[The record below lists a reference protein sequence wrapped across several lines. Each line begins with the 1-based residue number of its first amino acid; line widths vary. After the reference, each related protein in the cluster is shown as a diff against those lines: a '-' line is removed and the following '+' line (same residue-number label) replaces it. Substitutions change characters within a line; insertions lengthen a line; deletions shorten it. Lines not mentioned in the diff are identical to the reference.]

1 MEVLTIFFLFFND
14 FWIKLLIVNK
24 IVFYMKNQLVAAI
37 LNQVADLMEIDGVD
51 FRTKA
56 YRRAAHTVETLS
68 EDIEDIK
75 IEGRLQE
82 LPGIGEK
89 IAGKIEEIVETGSL
103 EYLDN
108 LKKQFPVDYD
118 ALMAVEGLGP
128 RSIKQ
133 LYNEL
138 GVKNLDDL
146 EKNAKRHRIRRLRG
160 MGEKTE
166 RKILINLDFARK
178 STGRNLLGHILPV
191 AQKIKEDLSGNDL
204 VFRVEIAGSI
214 RRRKET
220 VGDIDILVTT
230 KNPGEVSDYFTT
242 MDLVDD
248 VVVSGP
254 TKSTVRLKE
263 SGIDV
268 DLRVFDDK
276 SFGSAMM
283 YFTGSKETNV
293 ELRKIAIA
301 KGLKL
306 SEYGVF
312 KGDELLAGR
321 TEEEVFKSLG
331 MEYIEPDL
339 RENTGEIE
347 AAIRG
352 ELPKL
357 LKYNEILGDLQMHTE
372 WSDGSAKIR
381 DMALEAQKI
390 GYEYIA
396 ITDHS
401 GSLRIANG
409 MNEKT
414 ILKQMDKIENL
425 NREMDGFTILK
436 GVETNIDSYGFLDVP
451 DKILADMDL
460 VIAGIHSGFKQDKK
474 EINRRILSAMEND
487 NVDIIAHPTGRK
499 IQERKAYELDLEK
512 IFETSIETGTW
523 LEVNSQMNRLDL
535 NDMNV
540 KMAVEK
546 GCKLVINTDAHSIM
560 DLINMELGVATAR
573 RGWAKKED
581 IINTL
586 SLKRLMKQL
595 N

>member
-1 MEVLTIFFLFFND
+1 MIR
-14 FWIKLLIVNK
+14 IKIINCEQDRNS
-24 IVFYMKNQLVAAI
+24 MKNQLVAAI
-37 LNQVADLMEIDGVD
+37 LNQVADLMEIDEVD

-75 IEGRLQE
+75 KKERLQE

-89 IAGKIEEIVETGSL
+89 IAGKITEIVETGSL

-138 GVKNLDDL
+138 GIKNLDDL
-146 EKNAKRHRIRRLRG
+146 EKNAKRHKIRRLKG
-160 MGEKTE
+160 MGKITE
-166 RKILINLDFARK
+166 RKILINLNFARK
-178 STGRNLLGHILPV
+178 STGRKLLGHILPV
-191 AQKIKEDLSGNDL
+191 AQKIKEDLENYKPVL
-204 VFRVEIAGSI
+204 RVEIAGSI

-230 KNPGEVSDYFTT
+230 KSPLEVSAYFTT

-268 DLRVFDDK
+268 DLRVFADE
-276 SFGSAMM
+276 SFGSALM

-293 ELRKIAIA
+293 ELRRIAIA

-312 KGDELLAGR
+312 KGDKILAGR
-321 TEEEVFKSLG
+321 TENEVFQSLG
-331 MEYIEPDL
+331 MKYIEPEL

-347 AAIRG
+347 AAIADK
-352 ELPKL
+352 LPKL
-357 LKYNEILGDLQMHTE
+357 IKNNEILGDLQMHTE
-372 WSDGSAKIR
+372 WSDGTAKIS
-381 DMALEAQKI
+381 DMALEAQEI

-396 ITDHS
+396 ITDHT

-409 MNEKT
+409 MDENT
-414 ILKQMDKIENL
+414 ILKQTDEIENL
-425 NREMDGFTILK
+425 NNKMDGFTILK
-436 GVETNIDSYGFLDVP
+436 GIETNIDSYGFLDVP
-451 DKILADMDL
+451 DKILDEMDL
-460 VIAGIHSGFKQDKK
+460 VIAGIHSGFKQDKG
-474 EINRRILSAMEND
+474 EITRRIISAMEND
-487 NVDIIAHPTGRK
+487 YVNIIAHPTGRK
-499 IQERKAYELDLEK
+499 IQERKAYELELDK
-512 IFETSIETGTW
+512 IFESSVDNGTF
-523 LEVNSQMNRLDL
+523 LEVNGQINRLDL
-535 NDMNV
+535 SDTNV
-540 KMAVEK
+540 KIALEK
-546 GCKLVINTDAHSIM
+546 GCKLIINTDAHSIM
-560 DLINMELGVATAR
+560 DLRNIKLGVATAR

-581 IINTL
+581 IINTMP
-586 SLKRLMKQL
+586 LKMLMKEL
-595 N
+595 K

>member
-1 MEVLTIFFLFFND
+1 MIR
-14 FWIKLLIVNK
+14 IKIINCEQDRNS
-24 IVFYMKNQLVAAI
+24 MKNQLVAAI
-37 LNQVADLMEIDGVD
+37 LNQVADLMEIDEVD

-75 IEGRLQE
+75 KKERLQE

-89 IAGKIEEIVETGSL
+89 IAGKITEIVETGSL

-146 EKNAKRHRIRRLRG
+146 EKNAKRHKIRRLKG
-160 MGEKTE
+160 MGEITE
-166 RKILINLDFARK
+166 RKILINLNFARK
-178 STGRNLLGHILPV
+178 STGRKLLGHILPV
-191 AQKIKEDLSGNDL
+191 AQKIKEDLENYKPVL
-204 VFRVEIAGSI
+204 RVEIAGSI

-230 KNPGEVSDYFTT
+230 KSPLEVSAYFST

-268 DLRVFDDK
+268 DLRVFADE
-276 SFGSAMM
+276 SFGSALM

-293 ELRKIAIA
+293 ELRRIAIA

-312 KGDELLAGR
+312 KGDKILAGR
-321 TEEEVFKSLG
+321 TENEVFQSLG
-331 MEYIEPDL
+331 MKYIEPEL

-347 AAIRG
+347 AAIADK
-352 ELPKL
+352 LPKL
-357 LKYNEILGDLQMHTE
+357 IKNNEILGDLQMHTE
-372 WSDGSAKIR
+372 WSDGTAKIS
-381 DMALEAQKI
+381 DMALEAQEI

-396 ITDHS
+396 ITDHT

-409 MNEKT
+409 MDENT
-414 ILKQMDKIENL
+414 ILKQTDEIENL
-425 NREMDGFTILK
+425 NNKMDGFTILK
-436 GVETNIDSYGFLDVP
+436 GIETNIDSYGFLDVP
-451 DKILADMDL
+451 DKILDEMDL
-460 VIAGIHSGFKQDKK
+460 VIAGIHSGFKQDKG
-474 EINRRILSAMEND
+474 EITRRILSAMEND
-487 NVDIIAHPTGRK
+487 YVNIIAHPTGRK
-499 IQERKAYELDLEK
+499 IQERKAYELELDK
-512 IFETSIETGTW
+512 IFESSVDNGTF
-523 LEVNSQMNRLDL
+523 LEVNGQINRLDL
-535 NDMNV
+535 SDTNV
-540 KMAVEK
+540 KIALEK

-560 DLINMELGVATAR
+560 DLRNIKLGVATAR

-581 IINTL
+581 IINTMP
-586 SLKRLMKQL
+586 LKMLMKEL
-595 N
+595 K